1 LPGDVSIQVV
11 FPLDEVEDK
20 FVDFG
25 LSDKLFDVP
34 LFEHDKTGLGHLA
47 VYVILEAIVKW
58 L

>member
-1 LPGDVSIQVV
+1 MV

-25 LSDKLFDVP
+25 FSDEFLDVS
-34 LFEHDKTGLGHLA
+34 LFEHDKTGLGHLV
-47 VYVILEAIVKW
+47 VYVILEAFVKW